1 MAEALKFSNLA
12 IARDDDEAWGHWA
25 TAGYHMFCGQHDRAI
40 TSYERALEL
49 NPNDADVLN
58 DFGQCLSYAGRAKE
72 GLEMVRKAMRLNP
85 HYPEYWTFQLGPIFF
100 DAHQYPEAITTLES
114 LRLLDTIGVHLYL
127 AASHAALGHVEL
139 ARAAVARVMGFD
151 AQATIQSLAPT
162 CLSPYKNAED
172 RDHLRHFLLKAG
184 LPEFSADDSARVAN
198 STGQNALPSR

>member
-1 MAEALKFSNLA
+1 
-12 IARDDDEAWGHWA
+12 
-25 TAGYHMFCGQHDRAI
+25 
-40 TSYERALEL
+40 
-49 NPNDADVLN
+49 
-58 DFGQCLSYAGRAKE
+58 
-72 GLEMVRKAMRLNP
+72 
-85 HYPEYWTFQLGPIFF
+85 
-100 DAHQYPEAITTLES
+100 
-114 LRLLDTIGVHLYL
+114 
-127 AASHAALGHVEL
+127 LGHVEL